1 MWPLKPFT
9 SANPRPPHATARRAR
24 RGAAGRGPVARRC
37 LLETLEER
45 TLLSFSPAVSYPAGT
60 APASVVKADFNGD
73 GRLDLAAGT
82 SGNAVNILLGNGNG
96 TFRNPMSYPSGAPT
110 SSLAVGDFNGDG
122 KPDLATAGQ
131 ATNTVSILLNNGTG
145 SFAPPVNY
153 VGGGGTSSLAVG
165 DFNGDGKTD
174 LAAGLTNNSLGV
186 LLNNGTGTFRSLAP
200 FIAVSGTTSVAVGD
214 FNADGKLDLV
224 AGGNRNSAMALGNG
238 DGTFKPPV
246 STGFGADSV
255 AVGDLD
261 GDGKLDLVSATSVY
275 NSGWN
280 NYETGNSYPG
290 SYSGTSRVLMGRG
303 DGSFTPGPGYTLSG
317 GQPIAVAIAD
327 FNGDARPDFVVAQQ
341 DTNAAS
347 VYMNNGNGEFRP
359 QEDTAAGVG
368 PAALAVGDF
377 NGDAFPDV
385 AAANPGANG
394 ISVLLNTTHWPS
406 LRVGGFP
413 LATTAGET
421 HTVTVT
427 ALDNGN
433 LLAGYTGTVHF
444 ASSDP
449 QAFLP
454 PDYTFVVADG
464 GTHTFAVTL
473 KTADVQSIV
482 VWDTVTAGFSGDQS
496 IRVSPAAMSRFSLDG
511 FPTAQPIGTLGSFS
525 VTPTDTF
532 GNLVSGYAGTVH
544 FTSTDPA
551 AALPAD
557 LSFTPADTYGHYF
570 DATFR
575 TPGLQSITATD
586 KTAPGISGNQ
596 GNVEVTG
603 ASSFAVFGFPTP
615 IVVGTAAGF
624 TVTAL
629 DVYGQVVVGHGGTVH
644 FTSTDPAAALPAD
657 YTFTVADQGY
667 HTFAATLRTAGTQ
680 SITATSA
687 VDTRVTGTQGG
698 IAVTPAIKAITVTG
712 FPSSVTAGIA
722 GNLTVTARDSGGN
735 VATWYTGTVTFSS
748 NDLQAALPE
757 TYTFTAADKGVHTFA
772 ATLKTAGTRS
782 ITVTDTATGGLSG
795 SEGAITV
802 NPAAAGR
809 FLITA
814 PSGVV
819 SGAAFGMTVTVQ
831 DAYGNLVTNYTGTI
845 RFKSTDPKATLPVSY
860 TFTAAD
866 KGVHTF
872 TGLVLRKRGYQ
883 TVTVTDML
891 KSSITGSAIV
901 NVA

>member
-1 MWPLKPFT
+1 MWSLKP
-9 SANPRPPHATARRAR
+9 SYSSNARPPLATVRQARRVSAR
-24 RGAAGRGPVARRC
+24 RGPVARRC
-37 LLETLEER
+37 LLEALEER

-82 SGNAVNILLGNGNG
+82 SGNSVNILLGDGNG
-96 TFRNPMSYPSGAPT
+96 TFQNPQSYPSGAPT

-131 ATNTVSILLNNGTG
+131 TINTVSILLNNGNGT
-145 SFAPPVNY
+145 FATPVNY
-153 VGGGGTSSLAVG
+153 VGSGGTSSLAVG
-165 DFNGDGKTD
+165 DFNGDGKPD
-174 LAAGLTNNSLGV
+174 LATALTYNSVGV
-186 LLNNGTGTFRSLAP
+186 LLNNGTGTFRNLAP
-200 FIAVSGTTSVAVGD
+200 FVAVSGPTSVAVGD

-224 AGGNRNSAMALGNG
+224 VGGNTDSAIALGNG

-255 AVGDLD
+255 AVGDLN
-261 GDGKLDLVSATSVY
+261 GDGKLDLVTASSTYVPGY
-275 NSGWN
+275 TD
-280 NYETGNSYPG
+280 YLTGITYG
-290 SYSGTSRVLMGRG
+290 GGYTGALKVLIGRG
-303 DGSFTPGPGYTLSG
+303 DGTFAPRPDETLNG
-317 GQPIAVAIAD
+317 GQPSVAIAD
-327 FNGDARPDFVVAQQ
+327 FNGDARPDFVLAQQ
-341 DTNAAS
+341 DTNAVT
-347 VYMNNGNGEFRP
+347 VYMNDGNGGFRA
-359 QEDTAAGVG
+359 QADTASGVG

-406 LRVGGFP
+406 LRVGGYP
-413 LATTAGET
+413 SATTAGET

-449 QAFLP
+449 QAVLP
-454 PDYTFVVADG
+454 LDYTFVVADG

-473 KTADVQSIV
+473 KTAGPQMIY
-482 VWDTVTAGFSGDQS
+482 VWDTVTAGVSGTQS
-496 IRVSPAAMSRFSLDG
+496 TQVSPAAMSRFGVDG
-511 FPTAQPIGTLGSFS
+511 FPTALPIGTLGSLS

-557 LSFTPADTYGHYF
+557 YTFTPADAYGHTF

-586 KTAPGISGNQ
+586 KTAPGISGSQ
-596 GNVEVTG
+596 GNIEVTG
-603 ASSFAVFGFPTP
+603 ASTFAVFGFPTP
-615 IVVGTAAGF
+615 IVAGTAAGF

-629 DVYGQVVVGHGGTVH
+629 DVYGQVVVGYRGTVH

-687 VDTRVTGTQGG
+687 ADTRVTGTQGG
-698 IAVTPAIKAITVTG
+698 IAVNPAIKAITVTG
-712 FPSSVTAGIA
+712 FPSPVTAGVA
-722 GNLTVTARDSGGN
+722 GNLTVTARDAGGN
-735 VATWYTGTVTFSS
+735 VAAWYTGTVTFSS
-748 NDLQAALPE
+748 NDFQAALPA
-757 TYTFTAADKGVHTFA
+757 TYTFTAADKGMHTFA

-795 SEGAITV
+795 SEGGITV
-802 NPAAAGR
+802 NPAAASR

-845 RFKSTDPKATLPVSY
+845 RFQSTDPKATLPVSY

-883 TVTVTDML
+883 TVTVTDTL
-891 KSSITGSAIV
+891 RSSITGSAHV
-901 NVA
+901 NVV